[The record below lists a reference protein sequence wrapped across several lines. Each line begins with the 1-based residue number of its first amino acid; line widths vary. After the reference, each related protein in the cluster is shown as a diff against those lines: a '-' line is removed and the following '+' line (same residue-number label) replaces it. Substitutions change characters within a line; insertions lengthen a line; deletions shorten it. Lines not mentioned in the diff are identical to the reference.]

1 MGMNF
6 KWPYY
11 TSLALIL
18 LHSCQSNNKEST
30 SLVDYSFDVKPIL
43 SDRCYKCHGP
53 DESKRKSNLRLDT
66 EEGALALVGE
76 LKDHPAIIRE
86 HADSSE
92 LIKRIYTEDPE
103 LIMPPPDSKLSL
115 TESEKQT
122 LKAWINQGAKWKPH
136 WAFVRP
142 VKSPLP
148 KVKKSS
154 WPKNEIDYFTLS
166 KMEEKGFKPSP
177 EAESHILARRMAFDI
192 TGLPPSIELINQLRN
207 SNSKDP
213 FDIYLDSLFRQPS
226 YGENQASFWLDLSRY
241 GDTHGYQDDLP
252 RVMWPWRDWVIHAY
266 NKNMP
271 YDQFVTWQL
280 AGDLLPDANKEQL
293 VASAFNRNHKITQ
306 EGGVI
311 DEEYRVEYVADRTNT
326 FSKAFLGLTMECA
339 RCHDHKYDPISTEA
353 YYSTFAFFN
362 QVPET
367 GFVQNQTTP
376 KPWVPIS
383 KQDISGILSF
393 VNARSIIKKEQDTIE
408 MMVMKDESNLKRK
421 SYILKRGS
429 YNSLGNEVSPAALKV
444 VEPYDSA
451 KLGTNRLGL
460 SKWLFLADHP
470 LTARVLVN
478 RIWQQLFGR
487 GIVSTSDDFGS
498 QGSLPTNPAL
508 LDWLA
513 VDMIEHHW
521 DIQYLMK
528 KIMSTATYRQS
539 SKASSSSEELDPEN
553 KYISRGPRYRMNYE
567 MIRDNVLAAS
577 GLLNREIGGPSVKPY
592 QPPGLWEELT
602 VGGDGY
608 RGEAGYKVDKGQNQY
623 RRSLYTYWRRTIP
636 PPTMMTFDNPQREF
650 CEVKRARTSTPLQ
663 ALVMLNDPQ
672 VLEASRVLAYKS
684 MSTVADIKERL
695 KLIFNAVLSRDPNS
709 KESKEV
715 LEYYKA
721 EKSKYD
727 LNKNAALK
735 LLSIGQYPH
744 PSNLDVT
751 EAAAWM
757 MTCSLLFNLDESLTK
772 Y

>member
-1 MGMNF
+1 MRFRMVF
-6 KWPYY
+6 VMYC
-11 TSLALIL
+11 SIL
-18 LHSCQSNNKEST
+18 LWYACRSSQNDRNNS
-30 SLVDYSFDVKPIL
+30 SIDYSFDVRPIL

-66 EEGALALVGE
+66 EAGALALVGE
-76 LKDHPAIIRE
+76 KLDHQIIMKGMG
-86 HADSSE
+86 DSSE
-92 LIKRIYTEDPE
+92 LVKRIYSSDPDMM
-103 LIMPPPDSKLSL
+103 MPPPDSKLSL
-115 TESEKQT
+115 TDAEKHI
-122 LKAWINQGAKWKPH
+122 LKQWIDQGAQWKPH
-136 WAFVRP
+136 WAFVKP
-142 VKSPLP
+142 VKAPLP
-148 KVKKSS
+148 RVKKSS
-154 WPKNEIDYFTLS
+154 WPKNEIDFFTLA
-166 KMEEKGFKPSP
+166 KMEEKGFSPSR
-177 EAESHILARRMAFDI
+177 EAETHILARRMAFDI
-192 TGLPPSIELINQLRN
+192 TGLPPSIQLIDNLKHSGSGDR
-207 SNSKDP
+207 
-213 FDIYLDSLFRQPS
+213 FEVYLVSLFQQPA

-280 AGDLLPDANKEQL
+280 AGDLLSDANKEQL
-293 VASAFNRNHKITQ
+293 LASAFNRNHKITQ

-311 DEEYRVEYVADRTNT
+311 DEEYRVEYVSDRTNT

-376 KPWVPIS
+376 KPWFPIS
-383 KQDISGILSF
+383 KQDLNDVLSF
-393 VNARSIIKKEQDTIE
+393 VNAKSIIKKDRDTIE
-408 MMVMKDESNLKRK
+408 QMVMKDDPGVTRK

-429 YNSLGNEVSPAALKV
+429 YSSLGAEVRPIALQV
-444 VEPYDSA
+444 VEPYDSIS
-451 KLGTNRLGL
+451 LGNNRLGL
-460 SKWLFLADHP
+460 ARWLFLNDHP

-487 GIVSTSDDFGS
+487 GIVSTPDDFGS
-498 QGSLPTNPAL
+498 QGALPSNPQL

-513 VDMIEHHW
+513 VDMIEHQW

-528 KIMSTATYRQS
+528 KIMSSATYRQS
-539 SKASSSSEELDPEN
+539 SKASPKSEELDPEN
-553 KYISRGPRYRMNYE
+553 KYLSRGPRYRMNYE

-608 RGEAGYKVDKGQNQY
+608 RGEAGYKVDKGASQY

-672 VLEASRVLAYKS
+672 ILEASRVLAYQSMNEQTEIKS
-684 MSTVADIKERL
+684 RL
-695 KLIFNAVLSRDPNS
+695 KLIFNVVLSRDPTS
-709 KESKEV
+709 RESREV
-715 LEYYKA
+715 LQYFTA

-727 LNKNAALK
+727 KDKITAFK

-744 PSNLDVT
+744 PQNLDPG